1 MFLCLGGSQAN
12 FTFVSVKH
20 VPCLDWKADASE
32 HLLPHAFELCLCL
45 PALRSPLAGCCFRPP
60 LICGRRGVFNMNTP
74 VHTVLIHLRTLCYG
88 SRKQARIA
96 VRLWRV
102 SL

>member
-1 MFLCLGGSQAN
+1 MMFTHVS
-12 FTFVSVKH
+12 TFFVGMYLQFS
-20 VPCLDWKADASE
+20 
-32 HLLPHAFELCLCL
+32 LLMIVL
-45 PALRSPLAGCCFRPP
+45 
-60 LICGRRGVFNMNTP
+60 FNMNTP
-74 VHTVLIHLRTLCYG
+74 VHTVLIHLPTLCYG